1 MLLAKQFRELILAL
15 LGIAVATGIVRAQ
28 PQGNKIWTVEARR
41 RPSGSGVRRA
51 DQQGVSH
58 DDRRAGWPS
67 HAGSV
72 RGFGGL
78 VARKRTEW
86 RS

>member
-41 RPSGSGVRRA
+41 RPSGSGVRRPISK
-51 DQQGVSH
+51 VS
-58 DDRRAGWPS
+58 RTTIVAP
-67 HAGSV
+67 
-72 RGFGGL
+72 GGRL
-78 VARKRTEW
+78 MLGR
-86 RS
+86 